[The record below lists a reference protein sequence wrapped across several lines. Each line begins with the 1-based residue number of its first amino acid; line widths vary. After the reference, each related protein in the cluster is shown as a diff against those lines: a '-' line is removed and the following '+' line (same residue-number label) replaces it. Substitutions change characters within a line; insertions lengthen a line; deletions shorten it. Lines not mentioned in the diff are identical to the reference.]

1 MAFATTRPSGEAV
14 ELLLP
19 VEDPG
24 LSEISGKP
32 ETLTEDVD
40 LRNVIRDLSVLHKSN
55 VVLLWA
61 YKAPRRA
68 APHELEGRLRD
79 HPAAKVDG
87 TDS

>member
-32 ETLTEDVD
+32 ETLTGDVD

-55 VVLLWA
+55 VVLLWPIKPPVA
-61 YKAPRRA
+61 LHLTSWKGGFVII
-68 APHELEGRLRD
+68 LQQ
-79 HPAAKVDG
+79 K
-87 TDS
+87 